1 MELRG
6 CALQSYSNPGKV
18 YIGTTHTYDDACDT
32 ARLIPRVAVI
42 PAYRINTVFELCSA
56 VSAFYSGGAPQRESV
71 RAINTSKGSTPG
83 PRPAGGFPCRGL
95 SLPGGFPCQGR
106 SLPRTQCTACDD
118 LSHRPIS
125 MHTLPGEARTHPAF
139 TPYTSVAAR
148 RNTASVPALCA
159 PALQVWEALSSYN
172 SDSQI

>member
-1 MELRG
+1 M
-6 CALQSYSNPGKV
+6 
-18 YIGTTHTYDDACDT
+18 
-32 ARLIPRVAVI
+32 I

-83 PRPAGGFPCRGL
+83 PRPA
-95 SLPGGFPCQGR
+95 GGFPCQGR

-159 PALQVWEALSSYN
+159 PAPQVWEALSSYN